1 MTKKKFKWII
11 QELKNSKQLKKTAD
25 KILLNRIDS
34 LLKYSYSYL
43 EYQTV
48 ESLHDVRIAL
58 RRVRYSMELF
68 FNCYDEKI
76 FLRFYKDIQDLQ
88 DSSGSVRDVD
98 ISIGNINNT
107 IQESEIDFKNEVIKK
122 LNLNKIFLEEEFQKK
137 LKKFLKGKSLKEFS
151 KQIK

>member
-34 LLKYSYSYL
+34 LLKYSFSYL